1 MAKKKKTQSPQKAG
15 EKQEEVKEVQMGEI
29 AVLVGG
35 SIPDWLKQATDYGL
49 LDMEG
54 IVDPAVFILSRDPTL
69 SGYSSV
75 YQLYRVMEGDYS
87 GLLQSRISAV
97 LTKPRLLNPPANGG
111 AKAQEAFKLAQEAIN
126 RLDVDSILSGIWEA
140 IPRGFS
146 VIGNTY
152 ASTVGNIYPSGGRIE
167 LVESRPYPQEL
178 FVFKKDGS
186 LWLKAHGQAER
197 ELPPANFIVTRHY
210 LTPSDRFYNPYGRG
224 LNCDCFKSWL
234 ITDYVVRF
242 WGNYAEKF
250 AGQMTVVYYDNDDN
264 KEQALLL
271 AQKIVNSL
279 GVALPKGSEVKFPT
293 PDRRA
298 SSEVFSALI
307 DYCEKRKAIVILGQ
321 SESTEPSPGRL
332 GNSNLSKDVK
342 DEIQKSDCKVVFG
355 AFTQG
360 VLGNWLRLQLGE
372 DVPLPTFEAE
382 IIEPEDDLSNA
393 QVDRILVRD
402 LGVKYDDEYWYK
414 KYRKPPPPEGPTVVP
429 PVNPLLGFSESGKY
443 ENPATIKKNP
453 AFGGAKAGG
462 RGNKMKAEVFK
473 KGLPLILAGFSALTG
488 AVAEE
493 IELATDYDDASR
505 RLDVLLGA
513 GAPPPEVMGN
523 ALLTLRLNANLGARA
538 NIQKQMTG
546 WFIPPMMPEA
556 GFAEDDEYEKAQ
568 SYIKSRELIEGQ
580 VPGGLSPEDFHFV
593 TPEKA
598 LEFWATKIPI
608 TGAEFDALVGAE
620 RLEAFS
626 VAGVE
631 STRLLEQMKS
641 ALGDSLA
648 KGEVFLD
655 FQDRVQNIFDDV
667 GITQLSSGHLQLV
680 YENNIGTAYE
690 MGNYASLH
698 DDLAVQLFP
707 YLQYLT
713 MDDPDVRENHQ
724 AMHRKVFRRDDPI
737 WNTWWPLNG
746 HRCRCTVVG
755 LMKEEG
761 EAIGIS
767 DRATILVMPDPGFE
781 SGPGY
786 LWAA

>member
-1 MAKKKKTQSPQKAG
+1 
-15 EKQEEVKEVQMGEI
+15 MGEI

-429 PVNPLLGFSESGKY
+429 PVNPLLGFSESRQ
-443 ENPATIKKNP
+443 
-453 AFGGAKAGG
+453 G
-462 RGNKMKAEVFK
+462 REKKMKAEVFR

-493 IELATDYDDASR
+493 IELATDHADASR
-505 RLDVLLGA
+505 RLD
-513 GAPPPEVMGN
+513 APPMAGGEAQGPLSE
-523 ALLTLRLNANLGARA
+523 ALAILRLNSNLAARA
-538 NIQKQMTG
+538 DVQRKIVVKLG
-546 WFIPPMMPEA
+546 SK
-556 GFAEDDEYEKAQ
+556 FAEDNEYEKAQ

-593 TPEKA
+593 TPDKA

-608 TGAEFDALVGAE
+608 TKADFDALVGAE
-620 RLEAFS
+620 RMEAFT

-648 KGEVFLD
+648 KGETFLD
-655 FQDRVQNIFDDV
+655 FQDRVQDIFDDA
-667 GITQLSSGHLQLV
+667 GITRLSSGHLELV